1 MTFSDLEESFSG
13 QIAELK
19 RYLDVQFEQQTQ
31 QMVAVLRENK
41 IPRRS
46 SSMDASV
53 TSSGVVAPLRR
64 PEALQVGHRSD
75 ALQVPSGWSRQTS
88 ADSVKSAKSA
98 LSSLPRQISEDPAA
112 PDESARIQL
121 PSPADSSNVKV
132 AKYYQQRTSTYSTWS
147 QRSRRKTFVRTN
159 MLERH
164 IQAKRAATKSVLER
178 SDSDPEPR
186 TCWGLV
192 SDVVLSPI
200 FNYSIMA
207 LIILNAALM
216 GIEIDVAAKVG
227 QDDIPTWF
235 ARVNELIVVI
245 FVVETA
251 LKLLVMGCKGFFRGP
266 DALWNSFDVLIVFLS
281 VVETMAG
288 WISESLSVDTPKGA
302 HSVRILRTL
311 RLARMFRS
319 FRITRLFRYFSAL
332 RSLILSIMA
341 TWGSLMW
348 TLLLL
353 LILWYVFSIIF
364 TEMVIDH
371 CRNETMNATADPN
384 AVPQCPELL
393 HLYWS
398 NVIDSMH
405 TLFMAITGGI
415 DWSVAY
421 EPLKPVSP
429 MAIALMNLYIVI
441 GFFTLLNVVT
451 GVFVNQAIESASAD
465 KEIATLKQTQK
476 RMSQVTQLTDIFQEF
491 KGDGV
496 LNINDLEDAL
506 ESDRLSAFMESLGIS
521 TDDVWTLF
529 MLIDDDDSGFV
540 DLEEFVSGC
549 MQLRGPAK
557 SMQIAKMSYENKLT
571 RQWIKDLMD
580 RVEEVKGM
588 VEQPLTSESRTS
600 KKPQIVSNTL

>member
-1 MTFSDLEESFSG
+1 MEDALGKAMTFADLEESFTG

-19 RYLDVQFEQQTQ
+19 KYLDFQFEQQTR
-31 QMVAVLRENK
+31 QMISVLGDSK
-41 IPRRS
+41 IKRPSRGS
-46 SSMDASV
+46 PFDDSV
-53 TSSGVVAPLRR
+53 TSSAFGSPTRH
-64 PEALQVGHRSD
+64 PG
-75 ALQVPSGWSRQTS
+75 LQVPSGGGHRQVSGDS
-88 ADSVKSAKSA
+88 ARSASPG
-98 LSSLPRQISEDPAA
+98 LPRQISVEEPR
-112 PDESARIQL
+112 RILQH
-121 PSPADSSNVKV
+121 SETSDVQASTAT
-132 AKYYQQRTSTYSTWS
+132 AKFAQRRTSTFST
-147 QRSRRKTFVRTN
+147 RSRRKTFVRAN
-159 MLERH
+159 MLERQL
-164 IQAKRAATKSVLER
+164 QARRAVTKPVSQYPTSHGPATCRGRVA
-178 SDSDPEPR
+178 
-186 TCWGLV
+186 
-192 SDVVLSPI
+192 DVVLSPI

-207 LIILNAALM
+207 LIIVNAALM
-216 GIEIDVAAKVG
+216 GIEIDVAAQVG
-227 QDDIPTWF
+227 QNDIPTWF
-235 ARVNELIVVI
+235 STVNKLVVVI

-251 LKLLVMGCKGFFRGP
+251 LKLLAMGCKDFFKGP
-266 DALWNSFDVLIVFLS
+266 DALWNCFDVLIV
-281 VVETMAG
+281 
-288 WISESLSVDTPKGA
+288 SLSVAESMAAWVSQSISVNTPKGA

-371 CRNETMNATADPN
+371 CRRLTINATNDPN
-384 AVPQCPELL
+384 AVPECPELL
-393 HLYWS
+393 ALYWS

-429 MAIALMNLYIVI
+429 MAIALMNLYVVI
-441 GFFTLLNVVT
+441 GFFTLLNVIT

-465 KEIATLKQTQK
+465 KELAALKQAQN
-476 RMSQVTQLTDIFQEF
+476 RLSQVNQLTDIFQEF
-491 KGDGV
+491 EGDGA
-496 LNINDLEDAL
+496 LNITDVEAAL
-506 ESDRLSAFMESLGIS
+506 ESDRLSAFMESMGIS

-529 MLIDDDDSGFV
+529 MLIDDDGSGFV
-540 DLEEFVSGC
+540 EMEEFVSGC

-571 RQWIKDLMD
+571 RQWIKNIMD
-580 RVEEVKGM
+580 RVEEVKHM
-588 VEQPLTSESRTS
+588 VEDKAMPSTSRPKRPQKQNSQVESY
-600 KKPQIVSNTL
+600 IL